1 MKRAISVGSV
11 TSKKSRAFA
20 AKSSASRCMVCSI
33 SVSPITAL
41 PSSMAARDGP
51 VVVELFSSQG
61 CATSPE
67 AELLFSRIGRGDF
80 DAEVPPLI
88 LLAFHVD
95 YWDYTGWKDP
105 FGCSQ
110 WTVRQ
115 KGYVES
121 LQLDTMFTP
130 LLVVQSQAQCVG
142 NDQDAVLTSIKS
154 APRFPPLSFQAKFE
168 KPTPD
173 TLEVSLTGTL
183 RNKVDS
189 NGVDIMVVL
198 FECGLVT
205 QCEEGE
211 NKGKVLA
218 NDYVV
223 RRLEKL
229 CEVKDISGKKTLS
242 ETVKFS
248 LWENFNSG
256 KCGMAV
262 FMENGCHHIL
272 GSQKF
277 QLPNDL

>member
-1 MKRAISVGSV
+1 MAPSLFCCCGKRSA
-11 TSKKSRAFA
+11 
-20 AKSSASRCMVCSI
+20 SSA
-33 SVSPITAL
+33 PKDDDDNAAAEEDEGE
-41 PSSMAARDGP
+41 AARDGP

-80 DAEVPPLI
+80 DVEVPPLV

-168 KPTPD
+168 KPTPE

-189 NGVDIMVVL
+189 NGVNIMVVL
-198 FECGLVT
+198 LECGLVT

-248 LWENFNSG
+248 LWESFNSG

-262 FMENGCHHIL
+262 FMENGCRHIL